1 MRINSRI
8 ISISNGK
15 INMGPYHEYMAFY
28 PETAGILCKKTNK
41 PPKEGFIF
49 KKRNIYHSG
58 SDPAK
63 ITDCLWTGPSG
74 GNRRSG

>member
-1 MRINSRI
+1 MRLDSRI
-8 ISISNGK
+8 VSISNGK

-49 KKRNIYHSG
+49 KRTGENSRLLVSEMKARELLPYV
-58 SDPAK
+58 K
-63 ITDCLWTGPSG
+63 I
-74 GNRRSG
+74 

>member
-49 KKRNIYHSG
+49 KKEKHLPLRFRSRQDYG
-58 SDPAK
+58 LPMD
-63 ITDCLWTGPSG
+63 WTF
-74 GNRRSG
+74 RWK